1 MTSGATRAGIAR
13 AEAGRYAGLMQDI
26 GKILVFA
33 GLGLALVG
41 LLLWKT
47 GGLGPLGK
55 LPGDISIHRGNST
68 FYFPVV
74 TCLLISLVLTLLNWL
89 FRR

>member
-1 MTSGATRAGIAR
+1 
-13 AEAGRYAGLMQDI
+13 MQDF
-26 GKILVFA
+26 GKMLVVI
-33 GLGLALVG
+33 GLGLALLG
-41 LLLWKT
+41 LVLWKT

-55 LPGDISIHRGNST
+55 LPGDISIHRGNSS

-74 TCLLISLVLTLLNWL
+74 TCLLVSVVLTVLSWI